1 MTSLQKEDAM
11 GSSTKI
17 EKGASK
23 TVLMLILVLILVGGI
38 YYAYTQSASLRGAFH
53 SVKESTQDA
62 TTTSGVRTALLL
74 SKRVSPFDIKV
85 ETMQGE
91 VTLTGQVPSNEVK
104 TVAGAIAQDTA
115 GVNQV
120 HNVLGINPT
129 AERNPETERL
139 GERVADLEVKTV
151 VDNALSNSSELKDRH
166 IDVQVKNRIVT
177 LGGTLETSAQK
188 YNADQIAWQSSGVQ
202 GVVNNISVIDAQ
214 AAPETADEKLARRVE
229 FELYSTRAVSLKNMQ
244 IHVTNGTATLTGN
257 ASSRAER
264 LLAEK
269 ISQSVEGIR
278 KVVNNLAVPDDI
290 QP

>member
-1 MTSLQKEDAM
+1 MTNLEEEGDMK
-11 GSSTKI
+11 SSTKI
-17 EKGASK
+17 EQGGSK
-23 TVLMLILVLILVGGI
+23 TILMLILMLVLVGGM

-53 SVKESTQDA
+53 SVKESTLDS
-62 TTTSGVRTALLL
+62 TTTSKVRTALLL

-85 ETMQGE
+85 ETIQGE
-91 VTLTGQVPSNEVK
+91 VTLAGQVPSDEVK

-115 GVNQV
+115 GVKQV
-120 HNVLGINPT
+120 HNNLGINPT

-151 VDNALSNSSELKDRH
+151 INDTLSKSAELQNKH

-177 LGGTLETSAQK
+177 LGGALETSAQK
-188 YNADQIAWQSSGVQ
+188 YSAEQIAWQASGAL
-202 GVVNNISVIDAQ
+202 GVMNNISVTSAP

-244 IHVTNGTATLTGN
+244 INVNNGTATLTGD

-269 ISQSVEGIR
+269 IAQSVEGIR
-278 KVVNNLAVPDDI
+278 KVVNNLAAPDDT
-290 QP
+290 Q